1 MTEVTG
7 GGTRWRWTGTGL
19 ALGVAEIAAVTGLIL
34 ALKEV
39 VPVSALTGL
48 YMLAILPIAVWW
60 SFGLALMVAVASALT
75 FDLVFTPPLFSLR
88 ITEPDTAANLVI
100 FSVTAYV
107 AAYVVSV
114 LARRAQRRAQEAE
127 ALARDIQAAEEQTRR
142 IADEQA
148 ALRRVATLVARA
160 EPPAVVFAAVTEEA
174 GRLLSADL
182 TIMNRYDP
190 DGEVTVVGAWSG
202 TGHLVTTIGSKLTLG
217 GRNVTTLVFQTWRPA
232 RIDRYGEDAGSA
244 PAPFIAAGMRS
255 SVGAPISVQGGLW
268 GVMIGA
274 SGRDEPLPAG
284 TEGRLAGFTELVAT
298 AIANAEAQ
306 AALTASRARIVAT
319 ADTTRRRIERNL
331 HDGAQQRLVSL
342 ALELKAVQAAVPPT
356 AGELAA
362 RLDHVADELSG
373 VLDELREIARGIH
386 PAALAEGGLRPAL
399 KALAGRAGVP
409 VELDVR
415 IEQRLPEQIEI
426 AAFYTVSEALTNA
439 AKHSHAAFV
448 HVRAE
453 VFDGSLH
460 VTVSDNGI
468 GGADARAGSG
478 LLGLSDRADALGG
491 TIVVT
496 SPLGEGTALAL
507 RLPIHRAPQAD
518 DTVA

>member
-1 MTEVTG
+1 MTVMTE
-7 GGTRWRWTGTGL
+7 GGTRWRRSATGL
-19 ALGVAEIAAVTGLIL
+19 ALGVAEIAAVTGLIS
-34 ALKEV
+34 ALKQV

-75 FDLVFTPPLFSLR
+75 VDLVFTPPLFSLR

-100 FSVTAYV
+100 FSLTAYM
-107 AAYVVSV
+107 AAYVVSA

-127 ALARDIQAAEEQTRR
+127 ALARDIRAAEEQTRR

-182 TIMNRYDP
+182 TIMNRYDS
-190 DGEVTVVGAWSG
+190 DGAVTVVGAWSE
-202 TGHLVTTIGSKLTLG
+202 TGYLVITVGSQLPLG
-217 GRNVTTLVFQTWRPA
+217 GRNATTLVFQTRRPA
-232 RIDRYGEDAGSA
+232 RVDHYGEGVGP

-255 SVGAPISVQGGLW
+255 SVGAPIIVQGRLW
-268 GVMIGA
+268 GVIVGA

-284 TEGRLAGFTELVAT
+284 TEVRLAGFTELVAT

-342 ALELKAVQAAVPPT
+342 ALELKTVQAAVPSGE
-356 AGELAA
+356 GELAA
-362 RLDHVADELSG
+362 RLDHMATELSG

-399 KALAGRAGVP
+399 KALASRSGVP

-415 IEQRLPEQIEI
+415 AEQRLPEQIEV

-439 AKHSHAAFV
+439 AKHSHAALV
-448 HVRAE
+448 RVRAE
-453 VFDGSLH
+453 VVDGSLH
-460 VTVSDNGI
+460 VTVSDNGV
-468 GGADARAGSG
+468 GGADARSGSG
-478 LLGLSDRADALGG
+478 LLGLSDRVEALGG

-496 SPLGEGTALAL
+496 SPPGEGTSLAL
-507 RLPIHRAPQAD
+507 RLPIRQARQAD
-518 DTVA
+518 DA